1 MANDDVPKYIKK
13 LIESSANGDYKAS
26 FQLSKVYS
34 EELSGIPKNL
44 KKAEEYKRKCASQLE
59 GYKFRLSSIK
69 LVNYKGFDNLTL
81 PLSKGNT
88 TILVGNNGSGK
99 SSVLDG
105 IQKTLS
111 HISSRLTTRSYNGDQ
126 IDEIEIKN
134 NSNFSTI
141 NPTYQVNNDHYQFE
155 LSQSRSAIELKM
167 KSKYT
172 EINELCNLLRQS
184 NSAISNFSFPL
195 LASYN
200 VERAND
206 VTTKDIED
214 SDEINGVHT
223 WDKSKA
229 YSKSLTGRA
238 DFRLFF
244 RWFKEQV
251 EAENDDNVEFQKL
264 KEAIKFKEK
273 ELNSPLI
280 KAILEEA
287 GESDS
292 ARLYIQNSQE
302 ELKILKEKL
311 NNSTN
316 ISNKSLEV
324 VKNAIYSFLPGFRGL
339 KLKRNPLDLTLEK
352 SDITLSVLQLSQGEK
367 SLLALVAD
375 IARRLVL
382 LNPTASNPLDGTGIV
397 LIDEIDL
404 HLHPSWQQK
413 VIIRLEETFPNIQFI
428 VTTHSPQVCHTK
440 KSESIWLLKDGKKYK
455 APKGVK
461 GAVSSWVLKNL
472 FLVDER
478 PENEITELLKR
489 YKELVYDDKYH
500 CEEAKVARGQLIDN
514 FGADYDELVS
524 LDLYIE
530 NREWEKSFEKDS

>member
-1 MANDDVPKYIKK
+1 M
-13 LIESSANGDYKAS
+13 
-26 FQLSKVYS
+26 
-34 EELSGIPKNL
+34 
-44 KKAEEYKRKCASQLE
+44 
-59 GYKFRLSSIK
+59 
-69 LVNYKGFDNLTL
+69 
-81 PLSKGNT
+81 
-88 TILVGNNGSGK
+88 
-99 SSVLDG
+99 
-105 IQKTLS
+105 
-111 HISSRLTTRSYNGDQ
+111 
-126 IDEIEIKN
+126 
-134 NSNFSTI
+134 
-141 NPTYQVNNDHYQFE
+141 
-155 LSQSRSAIELKM
+155 
-167 KSKYT
+167 
-172 EINELCNLLRQS
+172 
-184 NSAISNFSFPL
+184 
-195 LASYN
+195 
-200 VERAND
+200 
-206 VTTKDIED
+206 
-214 SDEINGVHT
+214 
-223 WDKSKA
+223 
-229 YSKSLTGRA
+229 
-238 DFRLFF
+238 
-244 RWFKEQV
+244 
-251 EAENDDNVEFQKL
+251 
-264 KEAIKFKEK
+264 
-273 ELNSPLI
+273 
-280 KAILEEA
+280 
-287 GESDS
+287 
-292 ARLYIQNSQE
+292 
-302 ELKILKEKL
+302 
-311 NNSTN
+311 
-316 ISNKSLEV
+316 
-324 VKNAIYSFLPGFRGL
+324 
-339 KLKRNPLDLTLEK
+339 
-352 SDITLSVLQLSQGEK
+352 SVLQLSQGEK